1 MPGKRSARIDCIGGS
16 FWVTPKIFWKWVREG
31 VIEVLGERP
40 LSGKYRGATD
50 TFQVSVNHVILDL
63 ACPEHLHEFVET
75 TKRRKACS

>member
-1 MPGKRSARIDCIGGS
+1 MPGKRSARIDCTGGS
-16 FWVTPKIFWKWVREG
+16 FWVTPKIFWRWVREG

-40 LSGKYRGATD
+40 LSGKYRGGTD